1 MVQQGGAW
9 RIEAPCDEQD
19 SGPGPGTPYEGSD
32 IPHEDTSGGPAVNPP
47 PKDSERPADRPDA
60 WPVDRPEGRRDG
72 QPQDRPDGQPHDR
85 SEHVRP
91 PEPGSAESRRSS
103 CARAFLRALP
113 ALLIGLGVCCGRLTP
128 SVFPAVP
135 LFTAAP
141 LVAAPLQS
149 LRGTVVTGT
158 AALAAVL
165 AVHLGLGVPGS
176 SGAATEAV
184 TTAAAAVPAV
194 LINVLVRRNDARL
207 ASARRIAE
215 AAQRAV
221 LPEPPARIGGLRIA
235 ARYEAAQ
242 ADAYIGGDL
251 YAVQDSP
258 HGVRLVVGDVR
269 GKGTGAVAAVA
280 VVIGAFREAAEQE
293 ATLEAVAQRLERA
306 LSREGIR
313 RDGPDTDEEFTTAVL
328 AEIPH
333 GEEGVVRIVDRG
345 HPAPLLLLPD
355 GTLRELEAR
364 EPALPLGM
372 GDLALGPDRAE
383 KWDFPPGST
392 LLFFTDGVSE
402 ARDVRGEFYDPVGR
416 LVGRV
421 LPTPGAVL
429 AAVTEDVARH
439 TGGQA
444 TDDMAL
450 LAVRRSEH
458 P

>member
-1 MVQQGGAW
+1 MPRTG
-9 RIEAPCDEQD
+9 
-19 SGPGPGTPYEGSD
+19 SG
-32 IPHEDTSGGPAVNPP
+32 
-47 PKDSERPADRPDA
+47 
-60 WPVDRPEGRRDG
+60 
-72 QPQDRPDGQPHDR
+72 Q
-85 SEHVRP
+85 VRP
-91 PEPGSAESRRSS
+91 PEPGPAESRRSAY
-103 CARAFLRALP
+103 ARAFLRALP
-113 ALLIGLGVCCGRLTP
+113 ALLIGLGVCCGRLAP
-128 SVFPAVP
+128 SAFPAVS

-141 LVAAPLQS
+141 LVAAPLHS
-149 LRGTVVTGT
+149 LRGTVFTGA
-158 AALAAVL
+158 AALAAVP
-165 AVHLGLGVPGS
+165 AVHLGLGAPGL

-221 LPEPPARIGGLRIA
+221 LPEPPARIGGLQIA

-242 ADAYIGGDL
+242 ADASIGGDL

-269 GKGTGAVAAVA
+269 GKGMGAVAAVA
-280 VVIGAFREAAEQE
+280 VVLGAFREAAEQE
-293 ATLEAVAQRLERA
+293 PTLEAVAQRLERA

-313 RDGPDTDEEFTTAVL
+313 RDDPDAHEEFTTAVL

-333 GEEGVVRIVDRG
+333 EDAEVPDGKGVVRIVSRG

-372 GDLALGPDRAE
+372 GDLALRPDRAE
-383 KWDFPPGST
+383 EWDFPPGST

-402 ARDVRGEFYDPVGR
+402 ARNARGEFYDPVRR
-416 LVGRV
+416 LAGRV

-450 LAVRRSEH
+450 LAVRRSE
-458 P
+458 PS

>member
-1 MVQQGGAW
+1 M
-9 RIEAPCDEQD
+9 
-19 SGPGPGTPYEGSD
+19 
-32 IPHEDTSGGPAVNPP
+32 
-47 PKDSERPADRPDA
+47 
-60 WPVDRPEGRRDG
+60 
-72 QPQDRPDGQPHDR
+72 
-85 SEHVRP
+85 
-91 PEPGSAESRRSS
+91 ESRRSS
-103 CARAFLRALP
+103 YARAFLRALP

-128 SVFPAVP
+128 SVFPGVP

-141 LVAAPLQS
+141 LVAAPLHS
-149 LRGTVVTGT
+149 LRGTVGTGA

-165 AVHLGLGVPGS
+165 AVHLGLGAPGS
-176 SGAATEAV
+176 SGAASEAV

-293 ATLEAVAQRLERA
+293 ATLEAVARRLERA

-313 RDGPDTDEEFTTAVL
+313 RDGPDAHEEFTTAVL

-333 GEEGVVRIVDRG
+333 EDGEDPRGDAGISHKRGVVRIVNRG

-372 GDLALGPDRAE
+372 GDLAVRPDRAE
-383 KWDFPPGST
+383 EWGFPSGST

-402 ARDVRGEFYDPVGR
+402 ARNARGEFYDPAGR
-416 LVGRV
+416 LAGRF
-421 LPTPGAVL
+421 PATPGAVL

-458 P
+458 S